1 MCPRS
6 RWTRWTVLGGS
17 LQSIIDNWN
26 VLQELWDECLETK
39 LEPDIKG
46 RIIGVKHQMGTFDY
60 FYSVYLGGILLKHS
74 DNLSRAIQ
82 TSHMSAA
89 EYQLLVALTTKTLTK
104 VRTEGAFSLFWE
116 RCKKAATELK
126 INEPVLPRKRPCHV
140 RYVLGEVPSEFHDN
154 VKHCYRQIYFESID
168 TVVNCI
174 KSRFE
179 QKDYVNCY
187 VKVESTL
194 LLAAKGESFDEHVLA
209 IYSFYGDDLDQ
220 RNQHTQLT
228 ILGTLFG
235 GFNNDSI
242 NIPFVINR
250 LLAPARNTVSER
262 SYSTLRR
269 IRTYLNSTVTQSRLN
284 HKLMLNTH
292 KKALGELSLV

>member
-46 RIIGVKHQMGTFDY
+46 RIIGVKHQMKTFDY
-60 FYSVYLGGILLKHS
+60 FYSVYLGGMLLKHS

-104 VRTEGAFSLFWE
+104 VRAEGAFSLFWE

-126 INEPVLPRKRPCHV
+126 INEPVLPRKRQCPI
-140 RYVLGEVPSEFHDN
+140 RYLLREAPSEFHDN
-154 VKHCYRQIYFESID
+154 VKHYYWQISFKSID

-174 KSRFE
+174 KARFE

-187 VKVESTL
+187 AKVESTL

-209 IYSFYGDDLDQ
+209 IYSFMEMTWTNIINT
-220 RNQHTQLT
+220 RNLQYLERFLT
-228 ILGTLFG
+228 
-235 GFNNDSI
+235 
-242 NIPFVINR
+242 
-250 LLAPARNTVSER
+250 
-262 SYSTLRR
+262 
-269 IRTYLNSTVTQSRLN
+269 
-284 HKLMLNTH
+284 
-292 KKALGELSLV
+292 ALIMIALTCHLSLIDCLLQLGILLVNALAQL